1 MAFDRIKTPTVRSVS
16 EAGYR
21 FELTDLRDRPLG
33 VFFTV
38 RGTDSEAVRAFLGQQ
53 LQDDLQ
59 REIQARKRGREVDPK
74 SLDLRVAEAIDL
86 AVVATIGWENITAND
101 TPVPFS
107 PDEARSLYRDFSWIR
122 AAVIREA
129 LDPGNFAHS
138 SSPSCAPTPTPSS
151 PSA

>member
-1 MAFDRIKTPTVRSVS
+1 MTKPEPDLLASLQTQIR
-16 EAGYR
+16 
-21 FELTDLRDRPLG
+21 ELQADNQKLRTL
-33 VFFTV
+33 
-38 RGTDSEAVRAFLGQQ
+38 LN
-53 LQDDLQ
+53 Q